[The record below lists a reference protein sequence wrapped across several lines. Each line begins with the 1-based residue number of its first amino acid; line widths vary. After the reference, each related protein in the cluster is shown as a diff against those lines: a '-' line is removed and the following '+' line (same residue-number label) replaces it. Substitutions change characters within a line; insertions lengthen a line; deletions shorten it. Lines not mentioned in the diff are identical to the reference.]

1 MTLENLK
8 DAPVEIPSSLVEALR
23 RARHVVVLTGAGISA
38 ESGIPTF
45 RDAMTGLWARYRP
58 EDLATPEAF
67 RRDPRRVWEWYE
79 WRRELVARA
88 RPNPGHLALV
98 ELARRVPRMDLF
110 TQNVDGLHQRA
121 GSREVFE
128 LHGNITRDRC
138 FDRGHPAGPRAPDGE
153 APPRCGICGSY
164 LRPDVV
170 WFGERLPERELETAW
185 KSAERCDLFISVG
198 TSGAVQPVASLVD
211 LAHFGGATVV
221 IVNPDES
228 VFTAPGHILLQGPSG
243 RILPSL
249 VEETWPGRRS
259 SP

>member
-1 MTLENLK
+1 MTVESPK
-8 DAPVEIPSSLVEALR
+8 EAPVKFPSPLVRELR
-23 RARHVVVLTGAGISA
+23 GARHVAVLTGAGISA

-45 RDAMTGLWARYRP
+45 RDAMTGLWAKFRP

-121 GSREVFE
+121 GSRDVLE

-138 FDRGHPAGPRAPDGE
+138 FDNDHPADPGSRSE
-153 APPRCGICGSY
+153 ETPPRCRRCGSFM
-164 LRPDVV
+164 RPDVV
-170 WFGERLPERELETAW
+170 WFGERLPERELEAAW
-185 KSAERCDLFISVG
+185 ESAARCDLFLSVG

-211 LAHFGGATVV
+211 LARHGGATVV
-221 IVNPDES
+221 IVNPDAS
-228 VFTAPGHILLQGPSG
+228 VFSARDRIVLQGPSG
-243 RILPSL
+243 RILPAL
-249 VEETWPGRRS
+249 LAETWPERRS